1 MGAKA
6 PKIYIITPDA
16 NLATM
21 RRLRGIGVTQ
31 GIDIHAVPLVTE
43 LPQDPDPSSILV
55 IPESQFKKLNKPTS
69 WNKILVA
76 SMGPQTQPL
85 GNSHQIIV
93 NVANES
99 VFPYSALLDSV
110 IYATGATAHIAPWHS
125 VTHHGQVEAINLVQE
140 ISRWTKIHKIQAHGS
155 IIALMKN
162 LGTAAKISIASKSS
176 AMAYEISFDSQ
187 EVRINL
193 HINCLSASLQ
203 DDIKDLTARP
213 NFGFTCIKLQDSAI
227 TYFSKIRIKRAS
239 DCNVLLIIDHQAD
252 AKESPASNRE
262 AS

>member
-1 MGAKA
+1 MDAKA

-31 GIDIHAVPLVTE
+31 GIDIHALPLVTD

-55 IPESQFKKLNKPTS
+55 IPESQFKKLNAPTS
-69 WNKILVA
+69 WTKLFVA
-76 SMGPQTQPL
+76 SIGPQKQPL
-85 GNSHQIIV
+85 GNSHHIIV
-93 NVANES
+93 NAANES
-99 VFPYSALLDSV
+99 VFPWSALLDSV
-110 IYATGATAHIAPWHS
+110 IYATSATAHIAPWHS

-140 ISRWTKIHKIQAHGS
+140 ISRWTKVHKLQAHGS
-155 IIALMKN
+155 IIALIKN
-162 LGTAAKISIASKSS
+162 LGTVAKISTASKSS
-176 AMAYEISFDSQ
+176 AMAYDISFDSQ
-187 EVRINL
+187 EVRLNL
-193 HINCLSASLQ
+193 HFNCLSASLQ

-213 NFGFTCIKLQDSAI
+213 NFGFTCIKLQASAI

-239 DCNVLLIIDHQAD
+239 DCNVLLSMNPQAD
-252 AKESPASNRE
+252 AKESPGSKRE